1 MSPVSRRA
9 FMRSAAVL
17 TLAAQPGFAQIA
29 NSKRGFTLTRADDDF
44 LEDLSRRAFRFFWE
58 QGDPNTGLVLDRVRA
73 DGTPIPGRNLEAAST
88 AVTGFYLTALCIA
101 SERRWM
107 NPNDVLQRARACL
120 RHLANQ
126 QEHVRGWYYH
136 FVNRK
141 NGDRIWNCELS
152 SIDTALLLAGVIT
165 AQQYF
170 HEDAEIYDLGSEI
183 FGRVDFP
190 WLTDSRTGCIRMG
203 WFPDRGFLRAE
214 WVDYRENSI
223 LNMLAISSPTFP
235 LSARTWY
242 LFERDPIEL
251 AGYRFVGGGPIF
263 THQYSQS
270 WLQLAGL
277 RDGPPFEID
286 YFQNSVTAT
295 YAFRAFWLSLRGI
308 YPDFSEKMWGV
319 SPSDSDIG
327 YIIWGSPTSRQ
338 DIDGTIVP
346 CAPGGSLM
354 FAPEI
359 CLPALRYIHDTFA
372 ERIYGRYGFVDSFNP
387 LSSWS
392 NPDVVGIDVGMTLMA
407 AENLRTGNIWK
418 WFNRSPDVQ
427 RGMRQ
432 VFQNWADM

>member
-1 MSPVSRRA
+1 MTLLSRRA
-9 FMRSAAVL
+9 FLGCAAYPLMATGAPNPL
-17 TLAAQPGFAQIA
+17 T
-29 NSKRGFTLTRADDDF
+29 STKRGFTLTRSDDDF
-44 LEDLSRRAFRFFWE
+44 LEDLCRRAFRFFWE

-101 SERRWM
+101 AERRWV

-136 FVNRK
+136 FVDRK
-141 NGDRIWNCELS
+141 SGARIWNCELS

-170 HEDAEIYDLGSEI
+170 AEDGEIYNLASEV

-190 WLTDSRTGCIRMG
+190 WLTDSRTGLIRMG
-203 WFPDRGFLRAE
+203 WFPDRGYIRAE
-214 WVDYRENSI
+214 WGDYRENAI
-223 LNMLAISSPTFP
+223 LNMLAISSPTYP
-235 LSARTWY
+235 LPASSWY
-242 LFERDPIEL
+242 LFERDPIQL
-251 AGYRFVGGGPIF
+251 AGYHYVGRGPIF

-270 WLQLAGL
+270 WLSLAGL

-286 YFQNSVTAT
+286 YFRNSVSAT
-295 YAFRAFWLSLRGI
+295 YGFRALWLSLRGM

-319 SPSDSDIG
+319 SPSDSNIG
-327 YIIWGSPTSRQ
+327 YIIWGSPVSRR

-346 CAPGGSLM
+346 YAPAGSLM

-359 CLPALRYIHDTFA
+359 CLPPLRYMHGTFA
-372 ERIYGRYGFVDSFNP
+372 ERIFGRYGFVDSFNP
-387 LSSWS
+387 LTGWS
-392 NPDVVGIDVGMTLMA
+392 NPDVVGIDVGIILMS
-407 AENLRTGNIWK
+407 AENLRTGNVWR
-418 WFNRSPDVQ
+418 WFNRSPDIQ
-427 RGMRQ
+427 RGMRR
-432 VFQNWADM
+432 VFRVWPDV